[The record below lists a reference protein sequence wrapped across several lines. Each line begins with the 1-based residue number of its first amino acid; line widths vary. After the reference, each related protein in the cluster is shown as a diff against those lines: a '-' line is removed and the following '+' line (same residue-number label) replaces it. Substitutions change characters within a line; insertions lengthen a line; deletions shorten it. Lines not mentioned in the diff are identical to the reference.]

1 MPVSSG
7 VALELTAEIGGQN
20 METPWRLQLTSYA
33 VVQLDILSGKHGI
46 LAAWSHDGSVSYYA
60 LENGSRLGEGQF
72 VQPKTTQYNDEQWK
86 AFLPTLKG
94 PQGMALPRI
103 RTDQGQIW
111 TADGGATAVMY
122 VSGPKLLYIKASD
135 GSFKTYG
142 YDVTPAALAVDPK
155 TYTAVALDFD
165 GVLMIARPN
174 GSVKTLK
181 MGLEAQIDLA
191 LSVKISRGGE
201 RIALSDGMRLVVA
214 DGGGKQMALRELSYA
229 CSLVAL
235 SQDGSR
241 VLTYD
246 SDSGVVRSYRSDDLV
261 MTHQRFVSDLMISAS
276 TVQLLDDL
284 PSSRAALSA
293 LTCDGEGHVAFAVM
307 GHVCAASLEHL
318 KLKNMSQVVAAAPEM
333 PMEAVLP
340 PAVPSNKPPVNK
352 KSTKPNSPSKSAA
365 AQTAVSVPAKPPV
378 KPVEGVPAAS
388 TMPEPVKPS

>member
-1 MPVSSG
+1 
-7 VALELTAEIGGQN
+7 

-60 LENGSRLGEGQF
+60 LENGSPLGKGEF
-72 VQPKTTQYNDEQWK
+72 VQPKTTHYNDAQWK

-94 PQGMALPRI
+94 PRGMALPRI
-103 RTDQGQIW
+103 RTDQGQVW

-122 VSGPKLLYIKASD
+122 ASGPKLLHIKASD
-135 GSFKTYG
+135 GSSKAYG

-276 TVQLLDDL
+276 TIQLLDDL

-293 LTCDGEGHVAFAVM
+293 LTCDGDGHVAFAVM

-318 KLKNMSQVVAAAPEM
+318 KLKNMSQVMAAAPEM
-333 PMEAVLP
+333 PLEAALP
-340 PAVPSNKPPVNK
+340 PAAPSKPPASK
-352 KSTKPNSPSKSAA
+352 KPTKPKSAPKA
-365 AQTAVSVPAKPPV
+365 PPVAETV
-378 KPVEGVPAAS
+378 KPVEAAPAVS
-388 TMPEPVKPS
+388 PTPEPVKPS